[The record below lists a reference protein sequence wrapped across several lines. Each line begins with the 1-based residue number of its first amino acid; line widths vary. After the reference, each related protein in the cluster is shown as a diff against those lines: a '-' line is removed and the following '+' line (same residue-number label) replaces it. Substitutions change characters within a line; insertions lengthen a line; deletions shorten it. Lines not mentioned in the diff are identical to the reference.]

1 MNASPP
7 PIPPPAALE
16 VDDLTVV
23 YGGSVL
29 ALDGVSLRVP
39 DGAVVALLGAN
50 GAGKSTLLRAIS
62 GTLSLHGGSVR
73 RGTVAFD
80 GVPSTG
86 RSAADVVAA
95 GIVHVPEGRR
105 VFTALSVEE
114 NLRAGQLG
122 PGRHGRGAYRE
133 SLEQVHSL
141 FPVLAERRRQAAGL
155 LSGGEQQ
162 MLALGRALMSR
173 PRMLLL
179 DEPSLGLAP
188 QMVEQIA
195 GIVRR
200 IHEQGVGVLLVEQN
214 AALALQL
221 ADEAY
226 VLEVGRVG
234 LSGTSE
240 ELSRSDEVRRLYLG
254 ERRDQ
259 DSDGRGSRDSDGEGG
274 GGPEA
279 AAGLVT
285 AGPRTLSRWVG

>member
-7 PIPPPAALE
+7 SLPPPAALE

-23 YGGSVL
+23 YGGSVR
-29 ALDGVSLRVP
+29 ALDDVSLRVP
-39 DGAVVALLGAN
+39 GGAVVALLGAN

-62 GTLSLHGGSVR
+62 GTLPLHGGSVR
-73 RGTVAFD
+73 RGTVAF
-80 GVPSTG
+80 GGMPLTG
-86 RSAADVVAA
+86 RPAADVVAA
-95 GIVHVPEGRR
+95 GVVQVPEGRR

-122 PGRHGRGAYRE
+122 PGRHGRAAYRE
-133 SLEQVHSL
+133 TLEQVHSL

-173 PRMLLL
+173 PRLLLL

-188 QMVEQIA
+188 QVVEQIA

-200 IHEQGVGVLLVEQN
+200 IHERGVGVLLVEQN
-214 AALALQL
+214 AALALRL
-221 ADEAY
+221 ADDAY
-226 VLEVGRVG
+226 VLEVGRVR
-234 LSGTSE
+234 LSGRSV

-254 ERRDQ
+254 ERPDE
-259 DSDGRGSRDSDGEGG
+259 DGDEG

-279 AAGLVT
+279 GAVT
-285 AGPRTLSRWVG
+285 VAAGPRTLGRWAG